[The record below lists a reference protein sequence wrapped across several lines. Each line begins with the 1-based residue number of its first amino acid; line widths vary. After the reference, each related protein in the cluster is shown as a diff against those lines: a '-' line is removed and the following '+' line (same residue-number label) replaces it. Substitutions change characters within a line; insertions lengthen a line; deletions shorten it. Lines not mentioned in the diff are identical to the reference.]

1 MKELAMISAA
11 AGFIMI
17 LVILVI
23 NYNDKKQNKN

>member
-17 LVILVI
+17 LVILVV
-23 NYNDKKQNKN
+23 NYNNKKQNKN